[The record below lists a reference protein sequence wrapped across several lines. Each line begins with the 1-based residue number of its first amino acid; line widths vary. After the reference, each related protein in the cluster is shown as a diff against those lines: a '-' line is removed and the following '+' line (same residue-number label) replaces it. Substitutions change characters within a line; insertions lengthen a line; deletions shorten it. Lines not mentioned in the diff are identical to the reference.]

1 MLWRPFGRGSVYK
14 TIALLL
20 IGFEVPKI
28 IAPIMICL
36 SGCTLTINCNCQ
48 PTPQPP
54 TPPAVVVDPVK
65 PEPVKPEPVVE
76 TTTKRPAI
84 VASGVKWFVLIID
97 PSDPSQAAW
106 RTDSGL
112 RSILGSKGIQYRSFV
127 STEEDLNPLGYR
139 SSVRA
144 TGVPCLILQDVNGKM
159 IKTVKPS
166 SLGEVLAIAEGIE

>member
-1 MLWRPFGRGSVYK
+1 M
-14 TIALLL
+14 
-20 IGFEVPKI
+20 PKI
-28 IAPIMICL
+28 IAAIMIGL
-36 SGCTLTINCNCQ
+36 SGCTLSINCNCQ
-48 PTPQPP
+48 PTSQPP

-65 PEPVKPEPVVE
+65 PEPVKPDPVVE

-112 RSILGSKGIQYRSFV
+112 RSALESKGIQYRSFV
-127 STEEDLNPLGYR
+127 STEEELDPLGYR

-144 TGVPCLILQDVNGKM
+144 NGVPCLILQDANGKM
-159 IKTVKPS
+159 LKTVKPAD
-166 SLGEVLAIAEGIE
+166 LGEVLAIAEAIR